1 MDDELLWMYFTYK
14 IGNACVGLAFL
25 SFVVIMMYLIASVQ
39 LAKFSKTVFI
49 VLLSVFASLVFV
61 SIASPSLGEIKAY
74 ITYHIHRDVP
84 DQKEADRLIERITK
98 CIEDGNT
105 IQKTR

>member
-1 MDDELLWMYFTYK
+1 MIDELVWMYYAYK

-39 LAKFSKTVFI
+39 FDKFSRTAFI

-61 SIASPSLGEIKAY
+61 SASSPSLGEIKAY
-74 ITYHIHRDVP
+74 ITYRIHIDVP